1 MLLTSKEPTVEV
13 IRSRTKEPDVEVRRV
28 QTAPYLYTKTNDR
41 AYQTV
46 VDEFNSAYW
55 AGVDVS
61 IFFNDMYIDDIV
73 NIQYQISENVL
84 PLYSYGDYTYRS
96 VARGSR
102 IIQGSFSINFKRSF
116 YIPLVLKEL
125 RDIENAAPGRGTK
138 TSDKMKSSVLS
149 QFPTTPEEILG
160 ASRHNSTGGFNY
172 AILDEIRQKN
182 IEKFWEAEDQS
193 VKPSVR
199 NSNAPLYNGGRN
211 GFTIYIKYG
220 DIKLNDNGR
229 AVFGRIGMGLPSKDA
244 GTIEALDGVQI
255 NVAGKSIDD
264 SGRNILEIYSFIARD
279 LIPET
284 GKDISLP

>member
-1 MLLTSKEPTVEV
+1 MLPTSVPSTLSRLFKTS
-13 IRSRTKEPDVEVRRV
+13 RSERV
-28 QTAPYLYTKTNDR
+28 QTAPYLYSKTNDR
-41 AYQTV
+41 EYQTV

-55 AGVDVS
+55 SGVDVS

-73 NIQYQISENVL
+73 NIQYQVSENTL

-125 RDIENAAPGRGTK
+125 KNIKAGSSKEDVR
-138 TSDKMKSSVLS
+138 TSNKMKSSIIS
-149 QFPTTPEEILG
+149 QFPSTPEEILG

-182 IEKFWEAEDQS
+182 IEKFWGAEDRS
-193 VKPSVR
+193 VETSAR
-199 NSNAPLYNGGRN
+199 NTNSPLYDVGSDGI
-211 GFTIYIKYG
+211 TIYIKYG
-220 DIKLNDNGR
+220 DIKLNIDER
-229 AVFGRIGMGLPSKDA
+229 AVFGKIGTGLPSKTA

-284 GKDISLP
+284 GKSIDLP